1 MVEMKNRT
9 WNWRWVSIVCV
20 PVAALLV
27 AARQVYL
34 ERFHDLTTW
43 KGGGMGMFA
52 GADATLNRYAKVFI
66 AEPHGDRQP
75 LTDLTPEQT
84 DLVKRALNYPVRDN
98 FLLAARSIAKLDWM
112 SKRQRMP
119 VSLIDSS
126 GKNLGPAADSYYL
139 MIPFGDRPRNERWKW
154 EVRIEYWKL
163 SYLPLMR
170 RAHATLVNTFV
181 FTPEELQTDG

>member
-1 MVEMKNRT
+1 MKNRRYG
-9 WNWRWVSIVCV
+9 WRWAVILCV
-20 PVAALLV
+20 PAVAALV

-34 ERFHDLTTW
+34 NRFYDLTTW

-98 FLLAARSIAKLDWM
+98 FLLAARAIAKLDWL

-119 VSLIDSS
+119 VARIDSK

-139 MIPFGDRPRNERWKW
+139 MIPFGTRPRDEKWKW
-154 EVRIEYWKL
+154 EIQIEYWKL
-163 SYLPLMR
+163 SYDPVTR
-170 RAHATLVNTFV
+170 RARSALVNTFT
-181 FTPEELQTDG
+181 FTPEELQTHG